1 MRRVWFAGGGTGGH
15 LYPGLAI
22 ARALVR
28 RDASFAPFFIGAK
41 RGIERDV
48 LPTTE
53 FPHALLELHP
63 LYRRTPWNNWRTL
76 SGAVG
81 AWRAL
86 SRLARESRPEA
97 VIGTGGYVAGA
108 ALAWARAHGVPTI
121 LHESDSHPGMTTRA
135 FARGARAIYLGF
147 PEAARYLST
156 TLGADVRALGAPIET
171 PPVTRPSRTTTRA
184 AWGFPDDAFVI
195 LAFGGSQ
202 GARALNEAMDAWC
215 ARGLPTRV
223 ALIWATGRAQTAA
236 YVARESAMVR
246 VRPYLSPIADAY
258 AAADLAITRA
268 GAISIAEL
276 CAWGIP
282 SVLVP
287 LPTAAQDHQAHNA
300 AAVSSSGAALHLPQ
314 AELDVERLEAIVQDF
329 MSHPERLDTM
339 RRAARARARPNAAD
353 DIAEALSTLLA
364 RHRGHDSAVLT

>member
-1 MRRVWFAGGGTGGH
+1 MTAPTVRTVWFAGGGTGGH
-15 LYPGLAI
+15 LYPALAI

-28 RDASFAPFFIGAK
+28 RDAGFTPFFIGAK

-53 FPHALLELHP
+53 FPHTLLDLHP
-63 LYRRTPWNNWRTL
+63 LYRRTPWNNWRTAL
-76 SGAVG
+76 GAVS

-86 SRLARESRPEA
+86 SNLARTHKPEA
-97 VIGTGGYVAGA
+97 VVGTGGYVAGV
-108 ALAWARAHGVPTI
+108 ALAWARAHGVPTV

-135 FARGARAIYLGF
+135 FAGGARAVYLGF
-147 PEAARYLST
+147 PEARRFLST
-156 TLGADVRALGAPIET
+156 SPRADVRALGAPIET
-171 PPVTRPSRTTTRA
+171 PPVSRATRSATRA
-184 AWGFPDDAFVI
+184 AWDFPDDAFVI

-202 GARALNEAMDAWC
+202 GARALNEAMAAWC
-215 ARGLPTRV
+215 AQGLPRDV
-223 ALIWATGRAQTAA
+223 ALIWATGRSQATE
-236 YVARESAMVR
+236 YLNRESEMVR

-300 AAVSSSGAALHLPQ
+300 TALAASGSPRHWP
-314 AELDVERLEAIVQDF
+314 
-329 MSHPERLDTM
+329 
-339 RRAARARARPNAAD
+339 RA
-353 DIAEALSTLLA
+353 
-364 RHRGHDSAVLT
+364 